1 MKDQDNTALYHT
13 KSNILFENTNP
24 ENYYKHHP
32 RPILVGDKLRNA
44 DNIGAI
50 IRLADNIGAAKAMFL
65 GDATSVKQSKIQR
78 CAASSFHNIA
88 WGFVEMHDID
98 AIMHE
103 GYSPV
108 CIETAS
114 HSTDIFATPLPEKP
128 AFIVGNEVHG
138 IGKELLDKTSVCVY
152 IPVPGPTRSL
162 NVSHA
167 MGVAVFEWWRQMQQ
181 RINQIK

>member
-1 MKDQDNTALYHT
+1 MNDFDETVFFNT

-24 ENYYKHHP
+24 ETYYRHHP
-32 RPILVGDKLRNA
+32 RPILIGDKLRNA

-50 IRLADNIGAAKAMFL
+50 IRLADNIGAVKAMFL
-65 GDATSVKQSKIQR
+65 GDAASVKQSKIQR

-88 WGFVEMHDID
+88 WSFVDMDDID
-98 AIMHE
+98 AIMQE
-103 GYSPV
+103 DYIPV

-114 HSTDIFATPLPEKP
+114 HSSDIYSTSLPQKP

-138 IGKELLDKTSVCVY
+138 IGKELLQKASVCVY

-181 RINQIK
+181 RNNQLK